1 MFKVITGIFNKKTA
15 KLEQQF
21 LTENNIKYDEKLGY
35 IVDGFVVNQ
44 FSERLQYLSN
54 RRMHSF
60 DDLAALYLYSMII
73 NEKIDLEIASKKF
86 EQRLGNTEENLL
98 QFKNIIK
105 KLNLY
110 YRQFL
115 RDKV

>member
-1 MFKVITGIFNKKTA
+1 MFKVIARIFNKKID
-15 KLEQQF
+15 KIEQQF
-21 LTENNIKYDEKLGY
+21 LTENNIKCDEKLGF
-35 IVDGFVVNQ
+35 IVDEIVINQ
-44 FSERLQYLSN
+44 LSERLQYLSN
-54 RRMHSF
+54 RRMSSF

-73 NEKIDLEIASKKF
+73 NEKIDLEIASQKF
-86 EQRLGNTEENLL
+86 EQRVGNTEENLL